1 MPSLQNAE
9 LLAEVA
15 WGTAVGLADGGGRHV

>member
-1 MPSLQNAE
+1 LKQFKVTAE

-15 WGTAVGLADGGGRHV
+15 GR